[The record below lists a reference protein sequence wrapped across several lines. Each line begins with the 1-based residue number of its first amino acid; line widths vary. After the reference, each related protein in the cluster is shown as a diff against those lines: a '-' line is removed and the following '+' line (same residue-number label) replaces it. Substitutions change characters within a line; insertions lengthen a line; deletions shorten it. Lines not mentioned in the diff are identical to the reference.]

1 MNLLIDIGNTSAKIA
16 LSSGGNLGKIFS
28 YNGQDIKGY
37 IADKVLK
44 EFKHNLP
51 EVIVVS
57 NVRKDDPELLAYLA
71 TICSKRVVNI
81 DEDLVNYL
89 VATGDRRF
97 EVLDNM
103 PDGMGADR
111 VVAIFAAN
119 NMFPNDNLML
129 FDFGTATTIEFIDAA
144 KEDLFEKRQGAR
156 YLGGNIT
163 LGVGTRYKAL
173 SHFTQRIPLISPKD
187 FLATHKIQDISTIG
201 FNLDTAMAA
210 GNILGTVFEI
220 EGFIARHPERKV
232 IFTGGYSIFLADS
245 VKKPIFVVY
254 NLVLMGLITI
264 AEYFANTVSD

>member
-16 LSSGGNLGKIFS
+16 ISSGENLGKVFS
-28 YNGQDIKGY
+28 YKDNDIKGF
-37 IADKVLK
+37 IADKVLR

-51 EVIVVS
+51 EIIVVS
-57 NVRKDDPELLAYLA
+57 NVRKDDPGLLAYLA
-71 TICSKRVVNI
+71 TICTKRVIYI

-103 PDGMGADR
+103 PEGMGADR
-111 VVAIFAAN
+111 VIAIMAAN
-119 NMFPNDNLML
+119 HLFPNDDLML

-144 KEDLFEKRQGAR
+144 KEDLFENRKRAH

-163 LGVGTRYKAL
+163 LGVATRYKAL
-173 SHFTQRIPLISPKD
+173 SHFTQRIPLISPKEY
-187 FLATHKIQDISTIG
+187 LKTHKIQEISTIG
-201 FNLDTAMAA
+201 FNLDSAMAA
-210 GNILGTVFEI
+210 GNILGTVFEV

-232 IFTGGYSIFLADS
+232 VFTGGYSIFLADS

-264 AEYFANTVSD
+264 AEFFANAESN